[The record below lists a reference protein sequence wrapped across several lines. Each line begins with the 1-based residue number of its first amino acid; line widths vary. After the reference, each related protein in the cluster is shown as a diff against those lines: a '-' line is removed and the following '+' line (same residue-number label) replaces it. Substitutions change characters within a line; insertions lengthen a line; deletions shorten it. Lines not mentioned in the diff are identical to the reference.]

1 MICNSCGA
9 KNSDDNVS
17 CSVCGEEL
25 TSEVVKENVEKPSQ
39 SISHQTVREKYCPE
53 CGAKNLTQ
61 NKFCI
66 ECGNKFLND
75 ELFEEEEIADQR
87 EGYCVECGFEN
98 DEESTFCQMCGNQLK
113 TEAVKSN
120 KSEGSF
126 GKERKEIHQPK
137 KKQHHIH
144 QREIYS
150 APADRY
156 KKSYPQPLLSQIKP
170 SWIALGV
177 VVVSLLVY
185 LVIKQSSAKSLSAD
199 ERQFPV
205 ERISSNPV
213 IEKNVVE
220 VASKFVCSCGT
231 CNAESL
237 EKCTCPTA
245 VEEREMIRDYLQQ
258 SMANDKIVLAVANK
272 YGWMKAEFASKYKV
286 EESKIYRADKT
297 GTIKV
302 PDQTLN
308 NAFTSILASYANK
321 EQIYFS
327 LKCPCGQCNIEE
339 LKECNCSHPGGAK
352 EIKNFIDQKIAEQ
365 KYSVQQIIDEVD
377 KTYKAKKNI

>member
-9 KNSDDNVS
+9 KNSDDDIY

-25 TSEVVKENVEKPSQ
+25 TVEENVGKPSQ
-39 SISHQTVREKYCPE
+39 STSHQTVREKYCPE

-66 ECGNKFLND
+66 ECGNKFLED
-75 ELFEEEEIADQR
+75 ELFEEEIVDQR
-87 EGYCVECGFEN
+87 EVYCRECGFEN
-98 DEESTFCQMCGNQLK
+98 DEESAFCQMCGNQLK
-113 TEAVKSN
+113 TETVKSN
-120 KSEGSF
+120 KWESIPT
-126 GKERKEIHQPK
+126 GKERKETVQPQ
-137 KKQHHIH
+137 KKQHHIPK
-144 QREIYS
+144 REIYS
-150 APADRY
+150 NSFDKS

-185 LVIKQSSAKSLSAD
+185 LVIKQSSAESLSAD

-213 IEKNVVE
+213 IEKNVAE

-231 CNAESL
+231 CNAEPL
-237 EKCTCPTA
+237 ETCTCPTA

-258 SMANDKIVLAVANK
+258 SIANDKIVLAVANK
-272 YGWMKAEFASKYKV
+272 YGWLKAEFASKYKV
-286 EESKIYRADKT
+286 EESKIYKAGKT

-302 PDQTLN
+302 PDQTFN
-308 NAFTSILASYANK
+308 NTFTSILASYVDK